1 MHYSLINLLL
11 THSPE
16 TRGKHSLFLVPCP
29 VASSGNAGVT
39 SIIFSSNELSVQFCW
54 CRNLATHIHHRT
66 CVHAVPSAQNIS
78 DPLFSTRRVPS
89 ELFTLHVLLSTYLLS
104 PLFVPPSASST
115 TTCTEHRT
123 NTDQVVNTYWLDW
136 KSSALMDL
144 LPMNYFPPKSNP
156 SLIHIFKWRWDS
168 HYLKLVLLKCNSVA
182 LNAFRMLGN
191 HIDLVLERFHDSES
205 NPECVKQYPAHTSLL
220 TAPGRH
226 SSAFCL
232 SLWICLFWTV
242 HTSGIIP
249 YVTCFVWLLPLS

>member
-1 MHYSLINLLL
+1 MSCLFSSVDLETWPHTFITALAFMLCLLPRTSLTPFSLPDVYPVNFLPCTFSAHLLSHRYLCLLL
-11 THSPE
+11 
-16 TRGKHSLFLVPCP
+16 R
-29 VASSGNAGVT
+29 
-39 SIIFSSNELSVQFCW
+39 
-54 CRNLATHIHHRT
+54 
-66 CVHAVPSAQNIS
+66 
-78 DPLFSTRRVPS
+78 
-89 ELFTLHVLLSTYLLS
+89 
-104 PLFVPPSASST
+104 PPT

-123 NTDQVVNTYWLDW
+123 NTDQSGQHLLTGL
-136 KSSALMDL
+136 KKFCPHGPP

-205 NPECVKQYPAHTSLL
+205 NPECVKQYPAHTSLS
-220 TAPGRH
+220 APGRH

-249 YVTCFVWLLPLS
+249 

>member
-1 MHYSLINLLL
+1 MNCSLCW
-11 THSPE
+11 
-16 TRGKHSLFLVPCP
+16 SLFPPLPLHLLFCFADSADSFP
-29 VASSGNAGVT
+29 QGSKLIHFFNKHLSDRRSSGCQGQT
-39 SIIFSSNELSVQFCW
+39 K
-54 CRNLATHIHHRT
+54 
-66 CVHAVPSAQNIS
+66 
-78 DPLFSTRRVPS
+78 
-89 ELFTLHVLLSTYLLS
+89 
-104 PLFVPPSASST
+104 
-115 TTCTEHRT
+115 HRT

-249 YVTCFVWLLPLS
+249 YVTCFVWFLPLS